1 MDPDPNPDPCN
12 FLKIY
17 CFFTKQN
24 FQTFCLVCFAYFML
38 KLDEFRNF
46 LIFLFS
52 IVQIWVLRVKK
63 FFRCSFWLIFC
74 PLNLF
79 LWIRIILRILSIGIQ
94 DKYYI
99 PWDSVLKYIYK
110 HIEHPNFVQISNS
123 TVVFISDLVLGD
135 AGIFQEY
142 LRYREN
148 CRQRMAYV
156 SFFSKYF
163 LFDLLDSI
171 ILFIL
176 IGLFNQLL
184 FFLIVLMFLSSI
196 L

>member
-1 MDPDPNPDPCN
+1 M
-12 FLKIY
+12 
-17 CFFTKQN
+17 
-24 FQTFCLVCFAYFML
+24 
-38 KLDEFRNF
+38 
-46 LIFLFS
+46 
-52 IVQIWVLRVKK
+52 
-63 FFRCSFWLIFC
+63 
-74 PLNLF
+74 
-79 LWIRIILRILSIGIQ
+79 
-94 DKYYI
+94 
-99 PWDSVLKYIYK
+99 KYIYK

-123 TVVFISDLVLGD
+123 TAVFISDLVLGD

-171 ILFIL
+171 ILFIS

-184 FFLIVLMFLSSI
+184 FFLIVLMFLSSMI
-196 L
+196 NQFTVVNRLKDVLIN